1 MKKKS
6 LESNYGFKLYNSNM
20 TIIIL
25 FIVLVFSFLKVSKEI
40 VLRYN
45 INKEINSL
53 EEQFTKVNKEKDNLN
68 NLVAYLKT
76 DDYIEEEARLKLNLS
91 KPGEKQINLVKGDQL
106 EEEQIGEVKIAN
118 YYKWFNYFFE

>member
-53 EEQFTKVNKEKDNLN
+53 EEQFTKLNKGN
-68 NLVAYLKT
+68 
-76 DDYIEEEARLKLNLS
+76 S
-91 KPGEKQINLVKGDQL
+91 S
-106 EEEQIGEVKIAN
+106 
-118 YYKWFNYFFE
+118 

>member
-6 LESNYGFKLYNSNM
+6 LESNYGSKLYNSNM

-91 KPGEKQINLVKGDQL
+91 KPGEKQINLVNQDKMELKKVAGD
-106 EEEQIGEVKIAN
+106 KIAN
-118 YYKWFNYFFE
+118 YYKWFNYFFK